1 MMNREQALI
10 TEIDTTLRNLELLFP
25 LAGDKLDQLTALYTV
40 TYMLKLRAM
49 K

>member
-1 MMNREQALI
+1 MKSDSQLI
-10 TEIDTTLRNLELLFP
+10 SEIDTTLRNIELLFP
-25 LAGDKLDQLTALYTV
+25 LAGDQLDQLTALYTV

>member
-1 MMNREQALI
+1 MREQHLI
-10 TEIDTTLRNLELLFP
+10 DEIESTLRSLELLFP
-25 LAGDKLDQLTALYTV
+25 IAGDKIEQLTTMYTV

>member
-10 TEIDTTLRNLELLFP
+10 SEIDTALRNLELLFP

-49 K
+49 T

>member
-1 MMNREQALI
+1 MKSDSQLI
-10 TEIDTTLRNLELLFP
+10 SEIDTALRNLELLFP
-25 LAGDKLDQLTALYTV
+25 LAGDELDQLTALYTV

>member
-1 MMNREQALI
+1 MKSDSQLI
-10 TEIDTTLRNLELLFP
+10 SEIDTTLRNLELLFP